1 MKELCLICGSK
12 FQRMKMTLVSNKPR
26 TLVCKSCG
34 GKIIKLAVKQIY
46 EDAGEQYRRD
56 MELEAIREKNL
67 KKD

>member
-1 MKELCLICGSK
+1 MKEPCLICGAK
-12 FQRMKMTLVSNKPR
+12 KQRMKMTLVSNRPR

-34 GKIIKLAVKQIY
+34 VKIIKLAVKQIY
-46 EDAGEQYRRD
+46 EKAGEQYRRD